1 MSLAKAVISGTVYR
15 APEKRFTSN
24 NVPISAFAMNISEN
38 EETLVRVI
46 AKGNLAQTVEESLS
60 KGDRVVVLSGKDKGK
75 KGKVLVT
82 MPASGNV
89 VVECI
94 NVATCHVKPRR
105 QGEAGGIL
113 SVECSIPSSKVNVV
127 CSKCNKPVRIGYVIE
142 NGEKIRVCKKC
153 GNKIK

>member
-60 KGDRVVVLSGKDKGK
+60 KGDRVVVEGRLQNNTVKNEDGSERRIVEIDAYTFEKLSGVSASIASSSTKSPDT
-75 KGKVLVT
+75 LVQFGQDDF
-82 MPASGNV
+82 SDDL
-89 VVECI
+89 I
-94 NVATCHVKPRR
+94 
-105 QGEAGGIL
+105 GED
-113 SVECSIPSSKVNVV
+113 EIPF
-127 CSKCNKPVRIGYVIE
+127 
-142 NGEKIRVCKKC
+142 
-153 GNKIK
+153 